1 MCPSCLL
8 FPLSL
13 SFCGVLCLFD
23 QALGVGAQGFERVCC
38 VFWQMEGLTD
48 GRIVPTGCSE
58 ERKTLCASFFCVFLS
73 VFPLVCG
80 SQCRFMKHQV

>member
-13 SFCGVLCLFD
+13 SFCGALCLFD

-58 ERKTLCASFFCVFLS
+58 ETVCAVCASFFVFFSQFSSGLWKS
-73 VFPLVCG
+73 V
-80 SQCRFMKHQV
+80 